1 MIKTLNSRGVRGSF
15 LNLMKDVYEK
25 PIVNITLNG
34 KRFKGFT
41 LNIRNKTRM
50 FVLLLLFNTIL
61 NILARAIRLE
71 NEVKLFGFSDNM
83 IMCMDDPKES
93 FHKLLEIL
101 NEFNEVIR
109 SMNIQKSILFLSTN
123 NEQSE
128 N

>member
-71 NEVKLFGFSDNM
+71 NEEVKLDFQ
-83 IMCMDDPKES
+83 I
-93 FHKLLEIL
+93 
-101 NEFNEVIR
+101 
-109 SMNIQKSILFLSTN
+109 T
-123 NEQSE
+123 
-128 N
+128 